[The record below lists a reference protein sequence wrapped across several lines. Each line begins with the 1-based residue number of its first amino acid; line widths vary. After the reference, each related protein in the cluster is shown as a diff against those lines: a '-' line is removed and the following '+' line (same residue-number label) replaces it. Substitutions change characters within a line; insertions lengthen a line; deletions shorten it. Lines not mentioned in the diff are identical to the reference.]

1 MNPTS
6 SGFPVH
12 DPSRSFTSNP
22 AAYPLSYPP
31 PAAHHASA
39 FDTAHLAALRQ
50 HTLSAPPE
58 TTYMQQQPS
67 WMTAMGAPPFAQHPS
82 PFESTALI
90 RRPGSSMAVTR
101 PQKPLDYSPAST
113 LGRSPSGSGGG
124 YGGLPDR
131 PSEWRRDFSMRTGL
145 ASILPR
151 TRQRSSLSYGGEH
164 FIRDPHHQTSN

>member
-12 DPSRSFTSNP
+12 DPSSSFTSNP

-31 PAAHHASA
+31 PATHHTSA
-39 FDTAHLAALRQ
+39 FDPAHLAALRQ

-58 TTYMQQQPS
+58 TTYMQQPS

-82 PFESTALI
+82 PFESTALV

-151 TRQRSSLSYGGEH
+151 TRQQSSLSYRGEH
-164 FIRDPHHQTSN
+164 FIRD